1 MAENSDTAKEIRKG
15 EELDTVR
22 LEEFLRDSLSGL
34 EGKLTIR
41 QFPGG
46 HSNLTYLLI
55 FSNQEM
61 VLRRPP
67 FGSKVKGAHDMK
79 REYLVLKA
87 LVPVFP
93 YVPKPLTYAED
104 PSIIGCPFYV
114 MERLKGKII
123 RQDRSAEVSLSSTQA
138 RQFGRNL
145 MKVLSQLHALDYRK
159 IGLEDFGKP
168 QGYLERQVQGWINRY
183 RDARTPD
190 VPDGEDVMAWLQ
202 ANRPQEVERSA
213 IVHGDWKPDNIVLDN
228 DDPTKIIGVLD
239 WEMATI
245 GDPFMDATYTMI
257 YFNEKVEQDALG
269 ISATLPAILRESI
282 SREELLD
289 AYQTFSGVSI
299 TNPDYYYVLNMFRL
313 SGLLQ
318 QIYYRYYHGV
328 TKDQRF
334 EMFKTTSHLLIGT
347 AQKVMTRSGSS
358 FQKKP

>member
-1 MAENSDTAKEIRKG
+1 MVDYSEPAKEIRKG
-15 EELDTVR
+15 EELDAAR
-22 LEEFLRDSLSGL
+22 LETFLKDSLPGL
-34 EGKLTIR
+34 EGKLGIK

-67 FGSKVKGAHDMK
+67 LGSKVRGAHDMK
-79 REYLVLKA
+79 REYTVLKA

-104 PSIIGCPFYV
+104 PSIIGFPFYV
-114 MERLKGKII
+114 MERLKGQII
-123 RQDRSAEVSLSSTQA
+123 RQDRSEEVSLTPEQA
-138 RQFGRNL
+138 RLFGRNM

-168 QGYLERQVQGWINRY
+168 QGYLQRQVEGWVKRY

-190 VPDGEDVMAWLQ
+190 VPDGEDVMAWLE
-202 ANRPQEVERSA
+202 AHRPPDVEHPS
-213 IVHGDWKPDNIVLDN
+213 IVHGDWKPDNIVLDKS
-228 DDPTKIIGVLD
+228 DPTKIIGILD

-257 YFNEKVEQDALG
+257 YFDEKAEQDPLG
-269 ISATLPAILRESI
+269 ISATLPAILRESV
-282 SREELLD
+282 SREELLE
-289 AYQTFSGVSI
+289 AYQASFGASVANLSF
-299 TNPDYYYVLNMFRL
+299 YYVLNMFRL
-313 SGLLQ
+313 AGLLQ

-334 EMFKTTSHLLIGT
+334 ELFKTTSHLLIGS
-347 AQKVMTRSGSS
+347 AQKVMSRSGLSI
-358 FQKKP
+358 